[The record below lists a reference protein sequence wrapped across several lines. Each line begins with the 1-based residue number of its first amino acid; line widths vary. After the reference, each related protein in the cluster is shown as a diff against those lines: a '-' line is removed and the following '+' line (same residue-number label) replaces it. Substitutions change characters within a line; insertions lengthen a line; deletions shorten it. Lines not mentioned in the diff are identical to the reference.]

1 MVATYLHG
9 NRVHVTPSVSDA
21 RSSRAGGESTR
32 AAWSFLGRRDGLQS
46 TFEILATRTHLRQKK
61 RGGSTSSSNLST
73 CLLMSRLDQSQRVLA
88 MATTEQGMA
97 KLRKLLIG
105 GILS

>member
-1 MVATYLHG
+1 MAIVFTSLPQFRTCDLPA
-9 NRVHVTPSVSDA
+9 
-21 RSSRAGGESTR
+21 AGGESTR
-32 AAWSFLGRRDGLQS
+32 AAWFFLGRRDGLQS
-46 TFEILATRTHLRQKK
+46 TFEILATRAHLRQKK

-73 CLLMSRLDQSQRVLA
+73 CLLISRLDQSQRVLA
-88 MATTEQGMA
+88 MARTEQGMA